1 MKEDKYLTFPVKCIP
16 ELIYNTEQAVKEIL
30 SYPQDKIKGTC
41 TTDARE
47 SKLVEFASKNKPT
60 RQKELFAMSLA
71 IKSTLGKEQYTTH
84 VNSSQLIAR
93 FMGFDSYKM
102 IDASYMSVCV
112 HGTSNDQSTQ
122 TDISELY
129 QKYFPFDNST
139 RDRRRRLINSACNK
153 WHINRYVSWTN
164 NGYSFSIYTPKNRMT
179 LSELVYQVKWKRE
192 QNKNNSHQEQIARA
206 EKDADDRLT
215 PIF

>member
-1 MKEDKYLTFPVKCIP
+1 MKEDKYLTFPVKYIP

-30 SYPQDKIKGTC
+30 AYPQDKIKGTC

-47 SKLVEFASKNKPT
+47 SKLIEFASKNKPT

-102 IDASYMSVCV
+102 IDASYMP
-112 HGTSNDQSTQ
+112 
-122 TDISELY
+122 ELY

-206 EKDADDRLT
+206 EKDAEDRLT